1 MDHKQD
7 EAVDNSAIYS
17 QKSLFL
23 LIRCQGEAGLGGHT
37 APTGKGCC
45 GDCAYLVSQYLS
57 ISVLKIAMSVR

>member
-7 EAVDNSAIYS
+7 EAVDNSAIHS

-37 APTGKGCC
+37 APVKDVVGI
-45 GDCAYLVSQYLS
+45 VH
-57 ISVLKIAMSVR
+57 I